1 MIMIMNIIINHQSS
15 IIKHHHHHHHHH
27 QSSIIRHQP
36 SPSLSS
42 NKCSHG
48 NYQHIF
54 VGGSRL
60 IPKNGFPHGVAMFQF
75 HVNLHE
81 ASGVWL
87 QRNVWL
93 KASSSSLLS
102 FLFSAS
108 IAALA
113 LSWTKEL
120 HESYQLCQKKGQGQQ
135 SMPYFHKDMGY
146 LMLLEKGGIYTSN
159 FCLLILGLPWA
170 VASAQTIAMAAA
182 CCSLSLSFFL
192 SASIAALIL
201 SWRKGL
207 HEVNFSIQNIQN
219 KCKPHAGSSSIPNE
233 QYSALISTVLATR
246 TLSIVKAS
254 SSLSLVFL
262 LSASSAASILSWTK
276 RLHDQKSHRNP
287 KHQKQSRAY
296 MEIQRPPRVCSCPNN

>member
-15 IIKHHHHHHHHH
+15 IIKHHHHHHHH

-146 LMLLEKGGIYTSN
+146 LMLLEKGGYIYLQFLFVDLRVTMGGCLSSDN
-159 FCLLILGLPWA
+159 RNGCCLLFP
-170 VASAQTIAMAAA
+170 
-182 CCSLSLSFFL
+182 
-192 SASIAALIL
+192 
-201 SWRKGL
+201 
-207 HEVNFSIQNIQN
+207 FS
-219 KCKPHAGSSSIPNE
+219 
-233 QYSALISTVLATR
+233 
-246 TLSIVKAS
+246 
-254 SSLSLVFL
+254 FL
-262 LSASSAASILSWTK
+262 LFICF
-276 RLHDQKSHRNP
+276 
-287 KHQKQSRAY
+287 Y
-296 MEIQRPPRVCSCPNN
+296 SCFDSFLKERTPWGKF

>member
-1 MIMIMNIIINHQSS
+1 MEWRCFSFMS
-15 IIKHHHHHHHHH
+15 IFTKHLECDY
-27 QSSIIRHQP
+27 SVMCDWKP
-36 SPSLSS
+36 LLLLFCP
-42 NKCSHG
+42 
-48 NYQHIF
+48 
-54 VGGSRL
+54 
-60 IPKNGFPHGVAMFQF
+60 
-75 HVNLHE
+75 
-81 ASGVWL
+81 
-87 QRNVWL
+87 
-93 KASSSSLLS
+93 SSSLPLLLLWLS
-102 FLFSAS
+102 P
-108 IAALA
+108 
-113 LSWTKEL
+113 E
-120 HESYQLCQKKGQGQQ
+120 QKNCMSHINCARKKARVNNPCHI
-135 SMPYFHKDMGY
+135 STRIWVTWCY
-146 LMLLEKGGIYTSN
+146 LKRGGIYTSN

>member
-15 IIKHHHHHHHHH
+15 IIKHHHHHHHH